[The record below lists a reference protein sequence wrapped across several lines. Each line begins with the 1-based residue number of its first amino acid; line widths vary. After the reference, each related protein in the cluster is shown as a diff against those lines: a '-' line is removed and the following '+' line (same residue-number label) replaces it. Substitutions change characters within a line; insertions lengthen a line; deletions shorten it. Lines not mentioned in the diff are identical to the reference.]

1 MRDEDMQSAKALGFL
16 SDDEKKLNTLSFK
29 GSDKLQSA
37 IDGLAGMDD
46 TTRADWIRDA
56 CIEKVLRMKR
66 QFDHMQAV
74 FGKATDTPDTVDTTS
89 FKA

>member
-1 MRDEDMQSAKALGFL
+1 MKEDEMQAAKALGFL

-56 CIEKVLRMKR
+56 CIEKVLKMKK
-66 QFDHMQAV
+66 QFDFMQKV
-74 FGKATDTPDTVDTTS
+74 FGDATDTTDTTDTGS

>member
-1 MRDEDMQSAKALGFL
+1 MKEDEMQAAKALGFL

-56 CIEKVLRMKR
+56 CIEKVLKMKK
-66 QFDHMQAV
+66 QFDFMQKV
-74 FGKATDTPDTVDTTS
+74 FGHATDTSDTSDTQE